1 MPIKPLVRQIALL
14 AAAIA
19 LPAAGVLLLFGHS
32 REAAGLFLGAVV
44 GTLNQAMI
52 AFRVARI
59 GQLGGRRRTILFI
72 QTGTALRFL
81 MIGAAAAIVLRQP
94 GNFDFLSLVIGIV
107 LTMAVGAVVGIR
119 MVLR

>member
-1 MPIKPLVRQIALL
+1 MPIKPLVRQIALF
-14 AAAIA
+14 AAAIG
-19 LPAAGVLLLFGHS
+19 LPVAGLLLLFGYQQ
-32 REAAGLFLGAVV
+32 AAMGLLLGIIV
-44 GTLNQAMI
+44 GTVNQAMI

-72 QTGTALRFL
+72 QTGTALRYV

-94 GNFDFLSLVIGIV
+94 ANFDFLSLVLGIV
-107 LTMAVGAVVGIR
+107 LTMVVGAVAGIR